1 MGELIMRHNRL
12 TVVGEPRPLR
22 HFRNHDWL
30 PVFAGGH
37 WELLELSPDRFAC
50 QFETVTDPLPALQR
64 LSRSHP
70 ELVFLLAYETARCQ
84 GLAKAKAGRLIQ
96 HRIRY

>member
-1 MGELIMRHNRL
+1 MLHHNRL
-12 TVVGEPRPLR
+12 TVVGEPRTLR
-22 HFRNHDWL
+22 RFRNCDWL
-30 PVFAGGH
+30 PVFSGGH

-70 ELVFLLAYETARCQ
+70 GLVFLLAYETARCQ